1 MAQNH
6 LGSGSLMGA
15 GLLALA
21 TLGCGSSGDEPACSP
36 PAIDGVP
43 FTAMG
48 SATLTGKGTLP
59 ARVPDGMDLQL
70 LVDAGGFS
78 MGVLRQNLLQQ
89 DLTCGRS
96 FTYTVR
102 QLEAGT
108 YTLEFD
114 ARVPN
119 SESLDPEYQG
129 RAAQSFTIAD
139 GQTLSF
145 DSTFE

>member
-1 MAQNH
+1 MARKFA
-6 LGSGSLMGA
+6 GSGALAGA
-15 GLLALA
+15 AVLALA
-21 TLGCGSSGDEPACSP
+21 TLGCGSSDDDPPCSP

-59 ARVPDGMDLQL
+59 ARVPDGVDLQL
-70 LVDAGGFS
+70 MVDAGGFS
-78 MGVLRQNLLQQ
+78 MGVLRQNLLEP

-119 SESLDPEYQG
+119 SESQEAEYEG
-129 RAAQSFTIAD
+129 RATQSFTIAD